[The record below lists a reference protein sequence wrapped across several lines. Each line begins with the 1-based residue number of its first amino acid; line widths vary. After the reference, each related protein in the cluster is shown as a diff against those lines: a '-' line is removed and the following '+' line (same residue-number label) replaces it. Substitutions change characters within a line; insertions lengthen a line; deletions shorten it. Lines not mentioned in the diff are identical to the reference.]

1 MQCSVLQSILLTG
14 TDPFLK
20 TVKVEGFLI
29 KKYLH
34 YLHASSIFHY
44 IFSKRANKNHK
55 MQKKKKQISKGIQRI
70 TKQCKKMK
78 QETLT

>member
-14 TDPFLK
+14 TDSFLK
-20 TVKVEGFLI
+20 TVEAEGFLLKKI
-29 KKYLH
+29 K

-55 MQKKKKQISKGIQRI
+55 MQK
-70 TKQCKKMK
+70 
-78 QETLT
+78 